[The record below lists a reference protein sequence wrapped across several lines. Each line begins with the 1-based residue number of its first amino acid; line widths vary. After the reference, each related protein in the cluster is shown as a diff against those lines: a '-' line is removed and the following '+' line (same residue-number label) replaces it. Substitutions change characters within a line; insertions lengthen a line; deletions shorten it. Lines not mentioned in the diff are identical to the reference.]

1 MSGSS
6 RAVRA
11 CALAAIVAAVPL
23 IASCSSGTK
32 TQTSTSSVA
41 PPSGVVQKAN
51 VCKPVAG
58 KDLVVLADDKK
69 SQASDN
75 IIPAVNVKV
84 AKAPLTTALNDVSA
98 ALDQTTLTGLNKQTS
113 AGQKP
118 SAVAS
123 TFVAQKNLG
132 AGLSGGSGTIVVGTQ
147 TFPEAV
153 TLGNVYADVLN
164 KAGYKASVKTIGTR
178 DLLEPA
184 LQAGKDIQVVPEYA
198 ASLNG
203 FLAKKYKV
211 TDQSSAQIDQ
221 TVAALKPLA
230 ARANIVVLNPA
241 TATDE
246 NAFAVTKATSTKYGL
261 ASMSDV
267 ATKCGTTGITFGAG
281 ANCPQNVFCAD
292 AIKKTYGITIDLK
305 PLDYDG
311 NLTRGALTQGRILI
325 GEVFSSDSDL
335 TPASG

>member
-11 CALAAIVAAVPL
+11 CTIAALVAAAPL
-23 IASCSSGTK
+23 IASCSSGSK
-32 TQTSTSSVA
+32 SQTSTASIA

-58 KDLVVLADDKK
+58 KDLVVLADDKQ

-75 IIPAVNVKV
+75 IIPAVNKSV
-84 AKAPLTTALNDVSA
+84 AKAPLTTALNDVSK
-98 ALDQTTLTGLNKQTS
+98 ALDQTTLTGLNRQTS

-118 SAVAS
+118 AAVAS

-184 LQAGKDIQVVPEYA
+184 LQKGEIQVVPEYA
-198 ASLNG
+198 ASLTG
-203 FLAKKYKV
+203 FLADKYKV
-211 TDQSSAQIDQ
+211 PNGASDNITK
-221 TVAALKPLA
+221 TVAALTPLA
-230 ARANIVVLNPA
+230 ARSNIVVLDPA

-261 ASMSDV
+261 TKMSDV

-292 AIKKTYGITIDLK
+292 AIKKAYGITIDLK

-325 GEVFSSDSDL
+325 GEVFSSDGDL
-335 TPASG
+335 TPANG